1 MDQGYKMRLRS
12 KAFNV
17 RSCKSFLILNIKNC
31 DQIVGLCGFNFKRPF
46 NVLLIYSK
54 NNNIFTAYIVKYN
67 FIVGNVISQF
77 QFKYLFLREC
87 FHLESYLRIISIFQQ
102 LYYCALNSQLQTS
115 RIFILITILNIHLNN
130 IYIHRKINMSK
141 ENEQL

>member
-1 MDQGYKMRLRS
+1 MDQGYKMLLTS
-12 KAFNV
+12 KTFNV
-17 RSCKSFLILNIKNC
+17 RSCKGFLILHIKNC

-46 NVLLIYSK
+46 KVLLIYSK

-87 FHLESYLRIISIFQQ
+87 FHLQSYLRIISIFQQ
-102 LYYCALNSQLQTS
+102 LYYCALNYSHYY
-115 RIFILITILNIHLNN
+115 FDNNVKHAYN
-130 IYIHRKINMSK
+130 IYIHCKINMSK